1 MADDSVPTVDTTS
14 TPPVSSPEP
23 AATPPASTGETA
35 RAPSPSAPTT
45 PTDNQGETRETL
57 LQAVQKAVPELRTSQ
72 TDQEGPG
79 GVPLAPASR
88 SETAKYP
95 DEAPAGD
102 GDLPEEVTP
111 EELAQ
116 FSPPSKRRVEKLLDQ
131 RRALR
136 ADVERLKALEPSA
149 KAAAS
154 VTEYLRANDIGQD
167 DFLLTLEL
175 AAAMR
180 RGDFKTFYEG
190 VRPYMQLAEE
200 YLGVQLPA
208 DLQQRVNEGHMTS
221 QAARLFARERMDRML
236 AESQRVR
243 QAQQYEQT
251 TTVSRQTQL
260 ANSVA
265 AEVDRWEQAVMKA
278 DPDYVAKK
286 QAAVQD
292 TMWAVVREKGRPQ
305 SPEHAVAIA
314 NEALRRVNE
323 RYRSWVPPARPTS
336 LQPRS
341 TGKTNGAAPEA
352 RTLLE
357 AVQQARESARA

>member
-1 MADDSVPTVDTTS
+1 M
-14 TPPVSSPEP
+14 
-23 AATPPASTGETA
+23 
-35 RAPSPSAPTT
+35 
-45 PTDNQGETRETL
+45 

-72 TDQEGPG
+72 SDQQEPG
-79 GVPLAPASR
+79 GVPLAPAST

-95 DEAPAGD
+95 DNAPSGD
-102 GDLPEEVTP
+102 GDLPEDVSP
-111 EELAQ
+111 EELSQ
-116 FSPPSKRRVEKLLDQ
+116 FPPASKRRVEKLLDQ
-131 RRALR
+131 RKALR

-154 VTEYLRANDIGQD
+154 VTEYLKANDIGQD

-208 DLQQRVNEGHMTS
+208 DLQQRVAEGHMTT
-221 QAARLFARERMDRML
+221 QAARMFARERMDRAL
-236 AESQRVR
+236 AESQRIR
-243 QAQQYEQT
+243 QAQVYDQT
-251 TTVSRQTQL
+251 SSAHAQEQL
-260 ANSVA
+260 ANSVRD
-265 AEVDRWEQAVMKA
+265 EVNRWEAAVMKA

-286 QAAVQD
+286 QAAVQY

-314 NEALRRVNE
+314 NEALRRVNQYSSCLGASATPDIE
-323 RYRSWVPPARPTS
+323 PTAQHRHNQRRGAGSQNPAGS
-336 LQPRS
+336 S
-341 TGKTNGAAPEA
+341 AICA
-352 RTLLE
+352 RKR
-357 AVQQARESARA
+357 ARLT